1 MEPCN
6 LEANE
11 RKNVC
16 SLARY
21 CIYFRNASKC
31 HITMVRDVCGIAY
44 YIFLSLQA
52 VVYYILYMQ
61 WFIIMSWFTEVS
73 YSQRVLVEVYTT
85 VNIVVTL
92 QYAVRTHSTHTLW
105 DSTYSTSVYI
115 FVGRSY
121 ATDMYER
128 WLLGI
133 APAIAVPSGRARANG
148 TRASAHVTFQRTTSE
163 RKLCFSAK
171 LRRQRCCLAERC
183 LQGILPACRPIH
195 CPRPGARTKKRRE
208 RARTSSGFSLRNR
221 SSPQFLRRQL
231 VPPSS
236 SVHVSN
242 AGPRSRD
249 SVLMPATVIH
259 TLCSRGDNQET
270 VQPRNS
276 ARYRRIEP
284 ERRPASFPR
293 TEKSHVCGRWGS
305 HVTDNFT
312 LRTMGGVH
320 TCRLLRNVQ
329 QICCSAQTGQHSRLQ
344 RSCCPVWALQH
355 IHAGTVLYVYTYTM

>member
-1 MEPCN
+1 
-6 LEANE
+6 
-11 RKNVC
+11 
-16 SLARY
+16 
-21 CIYFRNASKC
+21 
-31 HITMVRDVCGIAY
+31 
-44 YIFLSLQA
+44 
-52 VVYYILYMQ
+52 
-61 WFIIMSWFTEVS
+61 
-73 YSQRVLVEVYTT
+73 
-85 VNIVVTL
+85 
-92 QYAVRTHSTHTLW
+92 
-105 DSTYSTSVYI
+105 
-115 FVGRSY
+115 
-121 ATDMYER
+121 MYER

-171 LRRQRCCLAERC
+171 LRRQQCCLAERC

-195 CPRPGARTKKRRE
+195 CPRPGARASKKKDESE
-208 RARTSSGFSLRNR
+208 RAH
-221 SSPQFLRRQL
+221 QVAFLYETGRL
-231 VPPSS
+231 PSS
-236 SVHVSN
+236 YVGNWCRLPRLSRKQRGSVF
-242 AGPRSRD
+242 ARLRSHRQR
-249 SVLMPATVIH
+249 LRPVIH

-276 ARYRRIEP
+276 ARYRRKEP

-293 TEKSHVCGRWGS
+293 TEKKPRVWALGS

-329 QICCSAQTGQHSRLQ
+329 QICCSAQTRQHSRLQ

-355 IHAGTVLYVYTYTM
+355 IYSAVSLHIIHSVYNVCYFSGRGECVCDSSEGCECKCDCGTAPLSGEEYSGPDCGCDPDYCYSQEYPEVSREGGKEGG